1 MGVFGKLFG
10 KDKKEINKEKKGFTK
25 LIIESINR
33 ETPDTVS
40 VSFDVP
46 ASEKGNFQFIPGQY
60 LNFSIELE
68 GKEER
73 RSYSIC
79 SAVNESLTI
88 AVKEVA
94 NGSVSKWFNK
104 TAKVGDEINVS
115 YPEGNFQLTDAG
127 RTYVAFAA
135 GSGITPIF
143 SIAKAIN
150 LSVEGKL
157 TLFYGSK
164 TEEQII
170 FHEGLKALNSDQ
182 ISTHFLLSQEEK
194 DGFISGKLTKE
205 KTSELIKE
213 NLDLLKAHG
222 FYICGPEEMI
232 VNVSEVLKTFGVP
245 DDKIH
250 FELFTTPVIME
261 SKPTTVQADFEGE
274 SEVSVIIDDETTT
287 FKLSNDG
294 KSILDQA
301 ELEGVD
307 APYSCR
313 GGVCSTCRAKVLEG
327 SAVMDSNM
335 ALTDKEVA
343 DGFILTCQA
352 HPNSEKITVSYDE

>member
-1 MGVFGKLFG
+1 MGLLGKLFG
-10 KDKKEINKEKKGFTK
+10 KDKKEGQNEKKGFVK
-25 LIIESINR
+25 LTIQSINH

-40 VSFDVP
+40 VSFSVP
-46 ASEKGNFQFIPGQY
+46 LSEKDNFQFIPGQY
-60 LNFSIELE
+60 LNFSIEIN

-79 SAVNESLTI
+79 SAVNEELSI

-94 NGSVSKWFNK
+94 GGLVSKWFNEM
-104 TAKVGDEINVS
+104 AKVGDEVSVS

-150 LSVEGKL
+150 LSIEGQL
-157 TLFYGSK
+157 MLFYGSK
-164 TEEQII
+164 SEKQII
-170 FHEGLKALNSDQ
+170 FHEGLKELNSDQ
-182 ISTHFLLSQEEK
+182 ITTQFLLSQEEK
-194 DGFISGKLTKE
+194 EGFVSGRLTKE
-205 KTSELIKE
+205 KVSELIKAD
-213 NLDLLKAHG
+213 LDLLKADG

-245 DDKIH
+245 KDKIH

-261 SKPTTVQADFEGE
+261 SKPTNVQADFEGV
-274 SEVSVIIDDETTT
+274 SQVSVIIDDDTTT
-287 FKLSNDG
+287 FELGSEG
-294 KSILDQA
+294 KSILDKA

-327 SAVMDSNM
+327 SVVMDNNM
-335 ALTDKEVA
+335 VLTDKEIA
-343 DGFILTCQA
+343 DGFILTCQS
-352 HPNSEKITVSYDE
+352 HPNSKTLKVSYDE